1 MWIGAPRD
9 PPDAPKEVHDDPTG
23 AYDNTT
29 GLAKGLHTSHPDL
42 MIPQCLPLG
51 LPEVAPVPPRTPT
64 SIKTQ

>member
-29 GLAKGLHTSHPDL
+29 GLAKGLHTSLPDL
-42 MIPQCLPLG
+42 VIPQCLPLG
-51 LPEVAPVPPRTPT
+51 LPEVAPVPPRTAP
-64 SIKTQ
+64 SIKI